1 MNAAIAPSVHASWH
15 AICALEDILPESGA
29 AALIDGKEVAV
40 FRVRDAVFAIGNHD
54 PASDANVLS
63 RGIVGDI
70 GGEIVVASPVYK
82 QHFSLINGRCLEE
95 PRYSVP
101 AYMAEV
107 RDGWIWVRAKPV
119 AQRHRGRKPRLVVIG
134 NGMAA
139 VRAIEELRG
148 FAPQGYDITV
158 FGAEPHGSYN
168 RVLLSPL
175 LSGEKRI
182 EDIVTHPPE
191 WYAEQGIT
199 LHREDPV
206 TQIDRVRRCVRSRG
220 GIEASYDR
228 LLIATGSLPIVLPVP
243 GSGLPGVITFRVL
256 QDVDTML
263 AAMGSR
269 RHAVV
274 IGGGLLGLE
283 AASGLLQRG
292 LHVTVVHIHPHLMEQ
307 QLDAQAADLLRCELE
322 GRGLQ
327 FRLGA
332 TTTHLC
338 GDTEVSGVGLADGS
352 VLPADLVVMAVGV
365 RPNVELARAAGLPCD
380 LGLIVDDT
388 MLTYDPA
395 IYAVGECVQHRGK
408 TFGLVAPLLEQA
420 RICAAYLAERG
431 TRGYRSSQLSTQL
444 KVSGIHVFSAGNHL
458 PGPGAESLVLRDP
471 KRGIYK
477 RLIIEQDRIRGAVL
491 YGDVRDS
498 GWYLDL
504 MNEGRSIQAFRD
516 QLLFGAPPPPR

>member
-1 MNAAIAPSVHASWH
+1 MSAAAALPIAAPWH

-29 AALIDGKEVAV
+29 AALVDGREIAV
-40 FRVRDAVFAIGNHD
+40 FRVGDAVFAIGNHD

-70 GGEIVVASPVYK
+70 GGEIVVASPIYK
-82 QHFSLINGRCLEE
+82 QHFSLITGRCLEE
-95 PRYSVP
+95 PRFAVP

-107 RDGWIWVRAKPV
+107 RDGRIWVRAKPLL
-119 AQRHRGRKPRLVVIG
+119 QRHSGRKPRLVVIG

-148 FAPQGYDITV
+148 LAPQGYDITV

-191 WYAEQGIT
+191 WYVEHGIT
-199 LHREDPV
+199 LHRADPV
-206 TQIDRVRRCVRSRG
+206 THIDRMRRRVRSRNG
-220 GIEASYDR
+220 VEASYER
-228 LLIATGSLPIVLPVP
+228 LLIATGSLPILLPVP

-263 AAMGSR
+263 AATGSR
-269 RHAVV
+269 RRAVV

-292 LHVTVVHIHPHLMEQ
+292 LDVTVVHIHPHLMEQ
-307 QLDAQAADLLRCELE
+307 QLDAQAADLLRGELE
-322 GRGLQ
+322 RRGLK
-327 FRLGA
+327 FRMA
-332 TTTHLC
+332 AETSHLC
-338 GDTEVSGVGLADGS
+338 GETEVSGVGLADGS

-365 RPNVELARAAGLPCD
+365 RPNIELARAAGLPCD
-380 LGLIVDDT
+380 LGLLVDDT
-388 MLTYDPA
+388 MLTNDPA
-395 IYAVGECVQHRGK
+395 IYAIGECVQHRGK

-420 RICAAYLAERG
+420 RVCATYLAECG
-431 TRGYRSSQLSTQL
+431 TRGYRSSQPSTQL
-444 KVSGIHVFSAGNHL
+444 RISGIQVFSAGNTCA
-458 PGPGAESLVLRDP
+458 GPGAESLVMRDP

-477 RLIIEQDRIRGAVL
+477 RLVIEQDKIRGAVL

-504 MNEGRSIQAFRD
+504 MNEDRNIHAFRD
-516 QLLFGAPPPPR
+516 QLLFGAPQSL